1 VNPVQPFERLRYI
14 ARHGADDRTLVAE
27 AADCLADFDDD
38 PAGLVVTCRRL
49 LHHHPDCGPLW
60 WLCAR
65 VLAAPE
71 PSEAARAAKRL
82 VLDDPTPTR
91 LAGVL
96 PFPHDEPIA
105 VLGWPELVAGALATR
120 PDLEVLAVQR
130 PRGDER
136 LHFQVA
142 RSDTDARVV
151 DVAEAAALEPSHVL
165 VEVQAMSPAQALVEP
180 GTADA
185 LDVLAR
191 PATLMWLVAGAGR
204 TLPSR
209 LFDCVTRALDADAM
223 DLLELQTADRI
234 AGPTGLDRPER
245 IQMRVDCPVAPELL
259 RLA

>member
-1 VNPVQPFERLRYI
+1 MQPFERLRYI
-14 ARHGADDRTLVAE
+14 ARHGADDRTLVVE
-27 AADCLADFDDD
+27 AADCLADFDGD

-65 VLAAPE
+65 VLAAPA

-96 PFPHDEPIA
+96 PFPHDEPVV
-105 VLGWPELVAGALATR
+105 VLGWPELVASALASR

-130 PRGDER
+130 THGDER
-136 LHFQVA
+136 LQLRVA
-142 RSDTDARVV
+142 RSDTDTRVV
-151 DVAEAAALEPSHVL
+151 DVAGAAAFEPSHVL
-165 VEVQAMSPAQALVEP
+165 VEVAAMSPSQALAET

-185 LDVLAR
+185 LDLLAR
-191 PATLMWLVAGAGR
+191 PATLVWLVAGAGR
-204 TLPSR
+204 TLPAR
-209 LFDCVTRALDADAM
+209 LFDCVTRALEPDAM
-223 DLLELQTADRI
+223 DLIDLQMADRI

-259 RLA
+259 RLG